1 IRLSCASRTIA
12 PAATESL
19 SPRCLLIRM
28 PGPPPGILL
37 ALLQTEGSGLGEKRL
52 LLRFASQRPEGPRRG
67 RQAFA
72 LHVRRPPPAA
82 TASSFSYAQRPPGH
96 DGARL
101 AEPSVTER
109 CSAELA
115 RLRFFPTH
123 RHPTHRRRISAALPH
138 LGEEPKKSP

>member
-1 IRLSCASRTIA
+1 
-12 PAATESL
+12 
-19 SPRCLLIRM
+19 
-28 PGPPPGILL
+28 
-37 ALLQTEGSGLGEKRL
+37 
-52 LLRFASQRPEGPRRG
+52 RPEGPRRG

-72 LHVRRPPPAA
+72 LHVPRPPPAA
-82 TASSFSYAQRPPGH
+82 TASSFTYAQRPPGH

-115 RLRFFPTH
+115 RLRFVPNH

-138 LGEEPKKSP
+138 LGEEPKKSRRVLCQGVRAKYAFMRAHSDEFRLCAMCRVLEVHRSGYYAWLRNGLSTREREDHR